1 MQVYNLTPFVHN
13 VFYEKIVVFTE
24 ILTVLTPLPPFLRGV
39 KAKNL

>member
-24 ILTVLTPLPPFLRGV
+24 ILTVLTPLFKGGV